1 MRALIERIIDQALS
15 ESERKQVPIYTFAL
29 YFNHESLALSVCID
43 TEENSKATVAR
54 INTYNR
60 KYFSPAVASGDL
72 KGASLWLANAGRSL
86 SLGDFHIVNVA
97 REELPEGFSPSQEF
111 FVSLVQTLAIA
122 ERKIAEQAES
132 PQSLLLCSSG
142 MSSEVEYWWS
152 VA

>member
-1 MRALIERIIDQALS
+1 MRAFIEKIIDQALS
-15 ESERKQVPIYTFAL
+15 ESECKQIPIYTFAL
-29 YFNHESLALSVCID
+29 YFDHESLALSACID

-60 KYFSPAVASGDL
+60 KYFFQAVASGDL

-86 SLGDFHIVNVA
+86 SLGDFHMVNMA
-97 REELPEGFSPSQEF
+97 REELPAGVSPNQEF
-111 FVSLVQTLAIA
+111 FVSVVQTLVIS
-122 ERKIAEQAES
+122 ERKIAAQAES

-142 MSSEVEYWWS
+142 MSGEVEYWWS